1 MDSVD
6 RMREKMRRLIFILI
20 SDCTAFTVGLIFI
33 NTISDT
39 RYQFMFAAV
48 LAFMLVLAIEISLA
62 LASLKPVITH
72 MEKFIREPYKIKK
85 VLLRPDEIF
94 IHISKNDDDF
104 CVIRFRYLNPDF
116 LTVVVPLN
124 TPLSFF
130 QKSRKRIVGDG
141 ADIIETGLPAAVWDL
156 HTEFDAGINHL
167 IVKIDAERLNED
179 ADMLST
185 VEMIKDRIESME
197 YSDEIIKKV
206 PDEMV
211 AANQYMK
218 GHLCVKCGRLI
229 PQSRLRDECPGGGGK
244 HATKVLLL
252 DMHPPYSAINL
263 IRGPIVVGIVF
274 LLVIE
279 YYILAA
285 FFPENPSLFILL
297 IAMEAPLLM
306 FAIRY
311 YFHYPLA
318 FKNMLRHFETKKR
331 YVVKRKCERENTI

>member
-1 MDSVD
+1 MDSGD
-6 RMREKMRRLIFILI
+6 RIREKIRRLIFILI
-20 SDCTAFTVGLIFI
+20 SDCAAFAVGVIFI
-33 NTISDT
+33 NTISNT
-39 RYQFMFAAV
+39 YYQFMFAAV
-48 LAFMLVLAIEISLA
+48 LAFMFVLAIEMSFV
-62 LASLKPVITH
+62 LASLKPTIKH

-85 VLLRPDEIF
+85 VLLRPGKIF
-94 IHISKNDDDF
+94 IHVSRNDDDF
-104 CVIRFRYLNPDF
+104 CIIRFRYLNPDF
-116 LTVVVPLN
+116 LTIIVPLN

-141 ADIIETGLPAAVWDL
+141 ADIIETRLPRAVWDL
-156 HTEFDAGINHL
+156 HTEFDASKNYL
-167 IVKIDAERLNED
+167 IVKIDAERLKED
-179 ADMLST
+179 ADILST
-185 VEMIKDRIESME
+185 VDMIKDRIESME

-218 GHLCVKCGRLI
+218 GHLCVKCGQLI
-229 PQSRLRDECPGGGGK
+229 PQSRLRDECPAGGGK

-263 IRGPIVVGIVF
+263 MSGPIVVGIV
-274 LLVIE
+274 LLLMIE
-279 YYILAA
+279 CYILIK
-285 FFPENPSLFILL
+285 FFPEYLLFILL
-297 IAMEAPLLM
+297 IAVEAPILM

-311 YFHYPLA
+311 YFHYPLT